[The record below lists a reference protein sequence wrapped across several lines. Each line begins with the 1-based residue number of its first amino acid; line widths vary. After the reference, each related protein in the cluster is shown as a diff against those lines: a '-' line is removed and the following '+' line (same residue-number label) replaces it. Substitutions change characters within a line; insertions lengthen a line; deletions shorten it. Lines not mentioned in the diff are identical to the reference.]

1 MLDVHKARRLALIA
15 LVMGL
20 LLIQPLD
27 VNALTASEAKQAW
40 IAAKE
45 ASRKA
50 QEAHRKANIDW
61 AASKT
66 DENNQKV
73 IDTGKAALQA
83 ALNEVE
89 AWLTWTDLEV
99 KENPEIPENLKA
111 TIHNDVTANL
121 AKIDV
126 LRGEVDAV
134 GNRIQLATVFLKMIG
149 KYIELVT
156 DVARNTGL
164 VWVHIAETYADT
176 VEDYEA
182 ELRTAAKGASNESDV
197 LAKLDQARSD
207 LDKARTNIGLAEA
220 EYTLVKLPGNPILKF
235 ANGNNYLRI
244 ARNDLLAA
252 HASIKQAYLLLA
264 GTS

>member
-1 MLDVHKARRLALIA
+1 MLDMHRTRKLVLIA

-27 VNALTASEAKQAW
+27 VSALTASEAKQAW

-45 ASRKA
+45 ASRTA

-66 DENNQKV
+66 DANNQRV
-73 IDTGKAALQA
+73 IDTGKVVLNAALDEA
-83 ALNEVE
+83 E

-99 KENPEIPENLKA
+99 KENPEIPEDLKT
-111 TIHNDVTANL
+111 TIHKDVTTNL

-134 GNRIQLATVFLKMIG
+134 VNRIQLATVFLKMIG
-149 KYIELVT
+149 KYFELVT

-164 VWVHIAETYADT
+164 VWVHIADTYADA
-176 VEDYEA
+176 VDDYEA
-182 ELRTAAKGASNESDV
+182 ELRTAAKGASNENAI

-207 LDKARTNIGLAEA
+207 LNKARTNIGLAEA
-220 EYTLVKLPGNPILKF
+220 EYLLVKLPGNPILKF
-235 ANGNNYLRI
+235 ANGNDYLRI

-252 HASIKQAYLLLA
+252 HSSIKQAYHLLA